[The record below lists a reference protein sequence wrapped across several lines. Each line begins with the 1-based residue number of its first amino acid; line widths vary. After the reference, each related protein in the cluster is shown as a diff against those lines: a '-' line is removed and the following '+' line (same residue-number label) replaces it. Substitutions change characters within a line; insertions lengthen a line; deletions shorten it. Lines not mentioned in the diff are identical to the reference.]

1 MYPLSHSSWIVAP
14 ERTRPCLPV
23 AVVMELRGISYGR
36 ANVSYSLPPIVDG
49 VPRRAR
55 GPMA

>member
-23 AVVMELRGISYGR
+23 AVVVELRGISYGR
-36 ANVSYSLPPIVDG
+36 ANVGYSL
-49 VPRRAR
+49 
-55 GPMA
+55 